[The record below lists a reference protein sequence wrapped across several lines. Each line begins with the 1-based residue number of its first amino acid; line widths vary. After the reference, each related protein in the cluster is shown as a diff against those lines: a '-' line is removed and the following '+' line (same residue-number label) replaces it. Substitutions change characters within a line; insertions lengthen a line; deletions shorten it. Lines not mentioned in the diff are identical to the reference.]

1 MLFVL
6 NSSSLN
12 SVQDLGRT
20 GYRAIGVGTAGAMDS
35 LALRLGN
42 RLVGNAAGAAAIEI
56 ALPPFSVRFRKEAV
70 IAVTGALVRMT
81 LDGEPVQSWSVQHVR
96 AGQRLAMTGPHAA
109 GARAY
114 LCVRGGINVP
124 LVMGSR
130 STDVKGRF
138 GGHEGRAL
146 RRGDQLTV
154 FPRFSLP
161 GKAGPAALLAAPDY
175 GQGSG
180 LENFLPGHTVPVRV
194 LPAAEYEWL
203 DANGED
209 DFWSA
214 DWKVSSESNRMGYR
228 FIGPELSLHPGL
240 EREMLSHGIV
250 NGVVQMPPSHQ
261 PIIQLNDCNV
271 SGGYPKLGVVIQPDL
286 RVLAQVPLGG
296 RVNFQRVGP
305 DEALAARAAEA
316 ALTPRLEADAMRLG
330 SAL

>member
-42 RLVGNAAGAAAIEI
+42 RLVGNAAGAAGIEI
-56 ALPPFSVRFRKEAV
+56 ALPPFSVRFRKDAV
-70 IAVTGALVRMT
+70 IAVTGAQVRMA
-81 LDGEPVQSWSVQHVR
+81 LDGEPLRSWSVQRVR
-96 AGQRLAMTGPHAA
+96 AGQRLVMTGPHAA

-114 LCVRGGINVP
+114 LCVRGGLNVP

-138 GGHEGRAL
+138 GGLDGRAL

-154 FPRFSLP
+154 FPRFSRP
-161 GKAGPAALLAAPDY
+161 GVHVPAATLAVPDY
-175 GQGSG
+175 GSG
-180 LENFLPGHTVPVRV
+180 LDHFLPGQTVVVRV
-194 LPAAEYEWL
+194 LQAAEYEWL
-203 DANGED
+203 DTDGED
-209 DFWSA
+209 NFWSA

-286 RVLAQVPLGG
+286 RILAQVPLGG
-296 RVNFQRVGP
+296 RVNFQRVAP
-305 DEALAARAAEA
+305 DEAVAARATEA
-316 ALTPRLEADAMRLG
+316 ALTARLEADAMRVG
-330 SAL
+330 SAI